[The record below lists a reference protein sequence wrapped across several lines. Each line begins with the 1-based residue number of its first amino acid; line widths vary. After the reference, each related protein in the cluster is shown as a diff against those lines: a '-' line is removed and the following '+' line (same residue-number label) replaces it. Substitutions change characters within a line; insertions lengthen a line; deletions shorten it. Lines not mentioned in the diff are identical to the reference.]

1 MVGSTYYPL
10 YVNIF
15 LIYYSNFIEK
25 RIFFLIFYFNLVLEK
40 NERDQINKI
49 YEPERIRLERQRAFL
64 RTNLNNKFISNH
76 NDNDNNNNKLLN
88 KRTSLG
94 TATTGNSKSTSNLS
108 IRPSLLSRKFSSDDP
123 NQNYSQNKA
132 IKEFSY
138 FDWSKVKLH
147 NNNNNNDLLLSPTS
161 TLNNNNNIESSLFS
175 NNSSNFSLNNRKNTI
190 ISLTNNSTKLIETN
204 SQIIRNNK
212 NSDLPQVITIRY
224 T

>member
-1 MVGSTYYPL
+1 M
-10 YVNIF
+10 
-15 LIYYSNFIEK
+15 
-25 RIFFLIFYFNLVLEK
+25 
-40 NERDQINKI
+40 
-49 YEPERIRLERQRAFL
+49 ERQRAFL
-64 RTNLNNKFISNH
+64 RTNLINKFISNN
-76 NDNDNNNNKLLN
+76 NDNDKLLN

-147 NNNNNNDLLLSPTS
+147 NNNNDLLLSPTS
-161 TLNNNNNIESSLFS
+161 TLNNNNIESSLFS

>member
-1 MVGSTYYPL
+1 MVGSTFYPL
-10 YVNIF
+10 YVKIF
-15 LIYYSNFIEK
+15 LIYYPNFIEK
-25 RIFFLIFYFNLVLEK
+25 RIFFLIFKFNLVLEK

-64 RTNLNNKFISNH
+64 RTNLTNKFISNH

-161 TLNNNNNIESSLFS
+161 TLNNNNIESSLFS

>member
-1 MVGSTYYPL
+1 MIQSTYYPL
-10 YVNIF
+10 YVKFF
-15 LIYYSNFIEK
+15 LIYYSYFIEK
-25 RIFFLIFYFNLVLEK
+25 KISIIFYFNLVLEK

-64 RTNLNNKFISNH
+64 RTNLINKFISNN
-76 NDNDNNNNKLLN
+76 NDNDKLLN

-147 NNNNNNDLLLSPTS
+147 NNNNDLLLSPTS
-161 TLNNNNNIESSLFS
+161 TLNNNNIESSLFS
-175 NNSSNFSLNNRKNTI
+175 NNSNNFSLNNRKNTI